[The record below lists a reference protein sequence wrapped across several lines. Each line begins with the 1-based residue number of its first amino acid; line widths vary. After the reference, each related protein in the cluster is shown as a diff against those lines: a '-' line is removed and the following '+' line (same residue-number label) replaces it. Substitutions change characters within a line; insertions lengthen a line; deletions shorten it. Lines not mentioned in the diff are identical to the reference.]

1 MTIVRSPID
10 SFIYVFDRAL
20 RVASGVAVARRES
33 PSSKLAQTKLSEEER
48 KHSAGLMRVNHVG
61 EVCAQALYEAQALFA
76 HDELT
81 REQFMQAGDEELD
94 HLAWTAERLREL
106 NARPSVFN
114 ALWYAG
120 AFAMGALAARMGD
133 QHSLGFVVETERQVE
148 AHLNGHLNDLPLQ
161 DVRSR
166 AIVTQMRDDEIKH
179 GDAAKKLGTAELPE
193 PLRIGMRAMSKVM
206 TSTAYH
212 L

>member
-1 MTIVRSPID
+1 MTIIRSPID
-10 SFIYVFDRAL
+10 SFICVFDRAL

-33 PSSKLAQTKLSEEER
+33 PSSKLEQTKLTEEER

-61 EVCAQALYEAQALFA
+61 EVCAQALFA
-76 HDELT
+76 RDKLT

-114 ALWYAG
+114 PLWYAG

-166 AIVTQMRDDEIKH
+166 AIVTQMRDDEIEH
-179 GDAAKKLGTAELPE
+179 GDAAKKLGAAELPE
-193 PLRIGMRAMSKVM
+193 PLRIGMSAMSKVM

>member
-1 MTIVRSPID
+1 
-10 SFIYVFDRAL
+10 
-20 RVASGVAVARRES
+20 
-33 PSSKLAQTKLSEEER
+33 
-48 KHSAGLMRVNHVG
+48 MRVNHVG

>member
-1 MTIVRSPID
+1 MSIVRSPID
-10 SFIYVFDRAL
+10 SFICVFDSAL
-20 RVASGVAVARRES
+20 RVVSGVAVARRES
-33 PSSKLAQTKLSEEER
+33 PSSKLAQTKLSEEGR

-76 HDELT
+76 RDELT
-81 REQFMQAGDEELD
+81 RKQFKQAGDEELD
-94 HLAWTAERLREL
+94 HLAWTAERLCEL

-114 ALWYAG
+114 PLWYAG
-120 AFAMGALAARMGD
+120 AFAMGAVAARMGD

-166 AIVTQMRDDEIKH
+166 AIVTQMRDDEIEH
-179 GDAAKKLGTAELPE
+179 GDAAKKLGADELPE
-193 PLRIGMRAMSKVM
+193 PLRVGMRAMSKVM